1 MLARYAALP
10 SPSLISGPQVLLLS
24 KFKAPINHAESTL
37 LQQDYS
43 LDEGK
48 RLARRYPPVPKTL
61 GKDGK
66 RVTIGIGLAC
76 ESGNCL
82 ILAADTRGTYQHG
95 HLHANEEVGK
105 QFQLP
110 AGFFACIAGKL
121 VHCESFIAYFT
132 TYLDAQGI
140 DPLRVLHD
148 DVRIPMR
155 LAQADTVRDVYDGAM
170 LKETGLR
177 FAEWKELMQKD
188 PAMFK
193 RGTEIFKK
201 TEMPLEALVG
211 GFSEGNFV
219 LLKMVDK
226 EQIEIVPSFETIGS
240 GADFALNHLN
250 DRAQNLHYSFQ
261 RSVVHIAEA
270 LENAKLDSGVG
281 DAADWVIME
290 RGKIARL
297 PAKHE
302 VLEEL
307 KSYYAGR
314 KTDSLDSDDAV
325 RKKLKGIL
333 YQAPLMPF
341 KYSALEA

>member
-1 MLARYAALP
+1 
-10 SPSLISGPQVLLLS
+10 V
-24 KFKAPINHAESTL
+24 STRIWRGSHL
-37 LQQDYS
+37 
-43 LDEGK
+43 
-48 RLARRYPPVPKTL
+48 RTPKTL

-66 RVTIGIGLAC
+66 RLTIGIGLAC

-82 ILAADTRGTYQHG
+82 ILAADTRGTYQQG

-110 AGFFACIAGKL
+110 AGFFSCIAGKL

-132 TYLDAQGI
+132 TYLDAQEI
-140 DPLRVLHD
+140 NPLLVLHD
-148 DVRIPMR
+148 DIRIPMR

-170 LKETGLR
+170 VKETGMR

-193 RGTEIFKK
+193 CGTEIFKK

-219 LLKMVDK
+219 LLKMIDK
-226 EQIEIVPSFETIGS
+226 EQIEIVPSFDTIGS
-240 GADFALNHLN
+240 GADLALNKLN

-261 RSVVHIAEA
+261 RSVLHIAEA
-270 LENAKLDSGVG
+270 LEEAKLDPGVG

-290 RGKIARL
+290 QGGGIARL

-302 VLEEL
+302 VLKEL
-307 KSYYAGR
+307 VSDYAG
-314 KTDSLDSDDAV
+314 KLSDKLDGDDAM
-325 RKKLKGIL
+325 RAKLKGIL
-333 YQAPLMPF
+333 YKAPMMPF
-341 KYSALEA
+341 RYSALEA